1 MRKNRFEIMFGKCF
15 FVFVFKNLLLRIKL
29 KNNFLCFF
37 IKKKKTVWL
46 LERIKQFSN
55 NKNKIKSVKYGCIFS
70 LTMTSLVRV

>member
-37 IKKKKTVWL
+37 IKKKKPFGYL
-46 LERIKQFSN
+46 KE
-55 NKNKIKSVKYGCIFS
+55 
-70 LTMTSLVRV
+70 